1 VTDQIVHERTRSVY
15 QAGQKSQPNRIL
27 RQAAYTNIP
36 NSSVVK
42 GKHNLIGSQIKF
54 ENRRQS
60 ERDEEKKTEES
71 PMFVDGVGNY
81 AFTTY
86 DVDRR
91 GFLGEKVA

>member
-1 VTDQIVHERTRSVY
+1 
-15 QAGQKSQPNRIL
+15 
-27 RQAAYTNIP
+27 
-36 NSSVVK
+36 
-42 GKHNLIGSQIKF
+42 LINSQIKF

-60 ERDEEKKTEES
+60 DRDEERKTEES

-86 DVDRR
+86 DIDRR